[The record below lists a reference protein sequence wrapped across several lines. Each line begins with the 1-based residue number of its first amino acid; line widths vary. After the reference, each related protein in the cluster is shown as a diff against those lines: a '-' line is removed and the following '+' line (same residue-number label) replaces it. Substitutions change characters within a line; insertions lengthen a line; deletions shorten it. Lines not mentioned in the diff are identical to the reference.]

1 MEKDYEIKKISDY
14 IWEVPKK
21 GSMKVPVRIYAS
33 EKLLKKIKED
43 GSIEQGINVATL
55 PGIQGKSIM
64 LADAHRGY
72 GASIGGVAG

>member
-43 GSIEQGINVATL
+43 GSI
-55 PGIQGKSIM
+55 
-64 LADAHRGY
+64 
-72 GASIGGVAG
+72 